1 VICQF
6 CNGRG
11 MARENAT
18 RMDSLRAGAE
28 ATTWCL
34 FDCMLA
40 AEAWLKENA

>member
-1 VICQF
+1 MICQF

-11 MARENAT
+11 MARENVT
-18 RMDSLRAGAE
+18 RMDSRRTSAE